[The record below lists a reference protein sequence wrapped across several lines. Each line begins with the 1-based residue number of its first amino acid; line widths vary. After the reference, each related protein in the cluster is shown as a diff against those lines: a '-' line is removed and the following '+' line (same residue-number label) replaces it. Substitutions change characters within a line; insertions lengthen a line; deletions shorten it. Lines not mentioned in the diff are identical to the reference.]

1 MHTAW
6 IQAPPLLLF
15 FLPQNKVLHQQ
26 LVLLNSISD
35 EELTQTIG
43 VICSSMGSAGLA
55 CSTAMNALNSLPLV
69 HRWCLAACLKFKFMS
84 RRHTQKESDKA
95 QTRQTDVVDCDTAI
109 VPPSSTWCSGLTS
122 YPRRPDQLIAA
133 TNTHMQ
139 SYRPAWADAHG
150 AWETKIALHFCSVNL
165 DNKDDSP
172 RWLWF
177 FFFFFEKKHATY
189 ITTRPQSNL
198 EEGCDE

>member
-1 MHTAW
+1 MHTARVNARSTTAL
-6 IQAPPLLLF
+6 IFPTI
-15 FLPQNKVLHQQ
+15 QNKVLHQQ

-84 RRHTQKESDKA
+84 RRHTQKERDKA

-109 VPPSSTWCSGLTS
+109 VPPHQHDVVTS
-122 YPRRPDQLIAA
+122 LAIQ
-133 TNTHMQ
+133 
-139 SYRPAWADAHG
+139 DARV
-150 AWETKIALHFCSVNL
+150 S
-165 DNKDDSP
+165 
-172 RWLWF
+172 
-177 FFFFFEKKHATY
+177 
-189 ITTRPQSNL
+189 
-198 EEGCDE
+198 